1 MWPDCERPQLHL
13 GKRFLRGLCCVGIPA
28 NQSREATMANENMMG
43 ETSAAGNTKKNQRDG
58 QEDLACLYYP

>member
-1 MWPDCERPQLHL
+1 
-13 GKRFLRGLCCVGIPA
+13 
-28 NQSREATMANENMMG
+28 MANENMMG